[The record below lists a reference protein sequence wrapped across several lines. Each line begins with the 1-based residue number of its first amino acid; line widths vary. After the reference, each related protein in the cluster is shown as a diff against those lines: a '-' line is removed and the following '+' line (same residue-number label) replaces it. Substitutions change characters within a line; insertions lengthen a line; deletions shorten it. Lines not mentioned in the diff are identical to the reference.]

1 MKHAARTTSWIAGMA
16 VAVLLTSTACDS
28 SPDYLDNDHGKDGMS
43 TQQQFTELLKRPD
56 AKQAQAKYDEALTD
70 LRAKL
75 TEATGFSAWQ
85 QGTVAEVSPGCNAF
99 RAVDVH
105 DVYTA
110 YTTWGLPDAI
120 PEASWVKTTQ
130 ALTEA
135 AGKHGFTKKGFEVNQ
150 PAFREFHLLDDFGAD
165 LTLSTSTGTTTGTST
180 MLTLKTGCHL
190 SAEAHMRGTPRATGA
205 PGQ

>member
-1 MKHAARTTSWIAGMA
+1 MKHAAQTTSWIAGMA

-28 SPDYLDNDHGKDGMS
+28 SPDYLDNDHSKDGMS
-43 TQQQFTELLKRPD
+43 TQQQFADLLKRPD

-85 QGTVAEVSPGCNAF
+85 QGTVAEVAPGCNAF

-105 DVYTA
+105 DVYTT
-110 YTTWGLPDAI
+110 YTTWGLPEVI
-120 PEASWVKTTQ
+120 PEASWAKTTQ

-150 PAFREFHLLDDFGAD
+150 PAFQELHLLDDFGAD

-190 SAEAHMRGTPRATGA
+190 SAEAHKRGTPRPAK
-205 PGQ
+205 

>member
-1 MKHAARTTSWIAGMA
+1 MKRAVRTSSWIAGMA
-16 VAVLLTSTACDS
+16 LVVLLAGTACDG
-28 SPDYLDNDHGKDGMS
+28 SPGYLDNDHGKDGMS
-43 TQQQFTELLKRPD
+43 TQQQFAELRKRPD
-56 AKQAQAKYDEALTD
+56 AKQVQATYDQTLSE

-85 QGTVAEVSPGCNAF
+85 QGTVAEISPGCNAF

-110 YTTWGLPDAI
+110 YTTWGLPEVI
-120 PEASWVKTTQ
+120 PESSWAKATQ
-130 ALTEA
+130 VLAEA
-135 AGKHGFTKKGFEVNQ
+135 ANKHGFTKKGFEVSK
-150 PAFREFHLLDDFGAD
+150 PEFREFHLLDEFGAD

-190 SAEAHMRGTPRATGA
+190 TTEAHKRGSPQSGGA
-205 PGQ
+205 

>member
-1 MKHAARTTSWIAGMA
+1 MKHAARTISWIAGIA
-16 VAVLLTSTACDS
+16 VAVLLAGTACGS

-43 TQQQFTELLKRPD
+43 TQQQFAELLKRPD
-56 AKQAQAKYDEALTD
+56 AKQAQATYDQALTD

-75 TEATGFSAWQ
+75 TEVTGFSAWQ
-85 QGTVAEVSPGCNAF
+85 QGTVAEVAPGCNAF
-99 RAVDVH
+99 HAVDVH

-110 YTTWGLPDAI
+110 YTTWGLPDVI
-120 PEASWVKTTQ
+120 PEAGWAKTTQ
-130 ALTEA
+130 ALAEA

-150 PAFREFHLLDDFGAD
+150 PQFREFHLLDDFGAD

-190 SAEAHMRGTPRATGA
+190 SMEAHTRGTPRPSGT
-205 PGQ
+205 